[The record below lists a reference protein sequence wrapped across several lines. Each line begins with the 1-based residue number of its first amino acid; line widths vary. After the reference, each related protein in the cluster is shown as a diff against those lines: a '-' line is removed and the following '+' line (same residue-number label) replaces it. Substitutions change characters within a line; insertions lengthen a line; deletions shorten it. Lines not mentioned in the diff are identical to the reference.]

1 MSTDD
6 RDIESS
12 NPSKNFKVG
21 EFDQRSGFFT
31 PVWESKRRIRSEPPP
46 PSSRS
51 AADSAGS
58 SPSKPGSLPP
68 GSANVPPTRA
78 AAGAASPE
86 SSSANADATGAQ
98 LQRRS
103 GAGVPRPRAASE
115 RPRAPSERPRSASGR
130 PASTKPGAGAA
141 KAAESAATAS
151 QHDTAA
157 AVVLPPAVAAVFNAA
172 PEPAAA
178 APDADTAA
186 QRSLDRSLDTG
197 QRGSAG
203 KTPSAA
209 ARALQSAG
217 PDLPPAAFLDEE
229 PDFRP
234 PLVPSVPRPARAERP
249 AQQQRALRASAA
261 ATRVHEQLKAKL
273 QAEAAEIAESRYE
286 LEPETNRTPLQDL
299 ELQGEPE
306 PFPLSSLRHLRR
318 TLRLSTPVPESIR
331 SSFSK
336 YDRG

>member
-46 PSSRS
+46 PSSRK
-51 AADSAGS
+51 AADST
-58 SPSKPGSLPP
+58 SPSRPASRPP
-68 GSANVPPTRA
+68 ASAGTPPTRA
-78 AAGAASPE
+78 AVGASDRESTAVSSPATGVNSPAKAGAA
-86 SSSANADATGAQ
+86 
-98 LQRRS
+98 
-103 GAGVPRPRAASE
+103 VP
-115 RPRAPSERPRSASGR
+115 RPRAPSEGKPRSSGGRASSKKAA
-130 PASTKPGAGAA
+130 PA
-141 KAAESAATAS
+141 KASESAAPAS
-151 QHDTAA
+151 QHEQ
-157 AVVLPPAVAAVFNAA
+157 AVILPPAVAAVFNAA
-172 PEPAAA
+172 PEPTAA
-178 APDADTAA
+178 APGADTSALA
-186 QRSLDRSLDTG
+186 QPSLDAGSRAAG
-197 QRGSAG
+197 QSQGVG

-234 PLVPSVPRPARAERP
+234 PLVPSAPRPPRVERP
-249 AQQQRALRASAA
+249 ALQQRALRASAA
-261 ATRVHEQLKAKL
+261 ATRIHEQLKAKL

-286 LEPETNRTPLQDL
+286 LEPETNRTPMSDL
-299 ELQGEPE
+299 ELRGESE

-331 SSFSK
+331 ARFSK

>member
-1 MSTDD
+1 
-6 RDIESS
+6 
-12 NPSKNFKVG
+12 
-21 EFDQRSGFFT
+21 
-31 PVWESKRRIRSEPPP
+31 
-46 PSSRS
+46 
-51 AADSAGS
+51 
-58 SPSKPGSLPP
+58 L
-68 GSANVPPTRA
+68 
-78 AAGAASPE
+78 
-86 SSSANADATGAQ
+86 
-98 LQRRS
+98 
-103 GAGVPRPRAASE
+103 
-115 RPRAPSERPRSASGR
+115 
-130 PASTKPGAGAA
+130 
-141 KAAESAATAS
+141 
-151 QHDTAA
+151 HDTLAG

-178 APDADTAA
+178 APDAAATA
-186 QRSLDRSLDTG
+186 QRALDRSLDTEAC
-197 QRGSAG
+197 RSAG

-234 PLVPSVPRPARAERP
+234 PLVPSVPRPPRAERP
-249 AQQQRALRASAA
+249 QQQQRALRASAA
-261 ATRVHEQLKAKL
+261 ATRVHEQLNAKL

-331 SSFSK
+331 SLFSK